1 LCLGSSFLFL
11 LYVAYTFLI
20 SKVYVSAG
28 FLNYLNLQLMVE
40 VRVFF
45 SSKHAGELRVN
56 YIKKEK
62 GVNWL
67 ISKFCLLG
75 LRAVYIMLL
84 TNI

>member
-1 LCLGSSFLFL
+1 L

-40 VRVFF
+40 VRV
-45 SSKHAGELRVN
+45 
-56 YIKKEK
+56 
-62 GVNWL
+62 NWL